1 MNNQNNGPRFGCPQ
15 CGSERI
21 DERNL
26 VPFHYPVTAWTED
39 GEPADYGERR
49 EIEAGTEI
57 EETPYWC
64 NDCHNAFWR
73 PVRRDVDPDADV
85 PGDRPALRV
94 PELQEREY
102 HGR

>member
-21 DERNL
+21 DKQNL

-49 EIEAGTEI
+49 EIEDGPEV
-57 EETPYWC
+57 EEFVYWC
-64 NDCHNAFWR
+64 DDCHHAFWR
-73 PVRRDVDPDADV
+73 PVRLGVDPDAEEEA
-85 PGDRPALRV
+85 R
-94 PELQEREY
+94 RE
-102 HGR
+102 HRRAAKEQGTL